1 MAKTSKAQEWTPAR
15 LRKAVTAG
23 TRAQKVAVLKEIGVL
38 TSQGKLAKSSARWGD
53 KPSRTPVL
61 ED

>member
-1 MAKTSKAQEWTPAR
+1 MAKTSKTRDWTPVR
-15 LRKAVTAG
+15 LCKAVTAG
-23 TRAQKVAVLKEIGVL
+23 TRREKVAVLKKIGVL
-38 TSQGKLAKSSARWGD
+38 TRRGKLAKTGKRWGK